1 MLCYDKRGY
10 TYTLLRQA
18 ILALHYDKP
27 VYTCTLKTGYTSASL
42 KQAITSFRQELLI
55 EVANASSGH
64 LLHSDGPPEN
74 WGCGGRAVGEE
85 AKSEFFIRICSSIL
99 FAFSSIFFV
108 KRTETGA
115 AGCRR
120 SKDLSVQYLSGFFH
134 DVQVYFKTFTLR
146 VRLDWCRGVWW
157 GNKDRIVSTQPD
169 VIRLPNAEVWDAFDE
184 LWELDVWRPK
194 LVEWGQT
201 LLVVCLKLR
210 IFLNFSL
217 NF

>member
-85 AKSEFFIRICSSIL
+85 AKSEF
-99 FAFSSIFFV
+99 
-108 KRTETGA
+108 
-115 AGCRR
+115 
-120 SKDLSVQYLSGFFH
+120 LSGF
-134 DVQVYFKTFTLR
+134 VPQ
-146 VRLDWCRGVWW
+146 
-157 GNKDRIVSTQPD
+157 
-169 VIRLPNAEVWDAFDE
+169 
-184 LWELDVWRPK
+184 
-194 LVEWGQT
+194 
-201 LLVVCLKLR
+201 
-210 IFLNFSL
+210 FSL
-217 NF
+217 NFPPFSLDFLCKENWAGYRRGQTIRVFRICLGSFTLFKFISFIFGSFLWCHKMNEY